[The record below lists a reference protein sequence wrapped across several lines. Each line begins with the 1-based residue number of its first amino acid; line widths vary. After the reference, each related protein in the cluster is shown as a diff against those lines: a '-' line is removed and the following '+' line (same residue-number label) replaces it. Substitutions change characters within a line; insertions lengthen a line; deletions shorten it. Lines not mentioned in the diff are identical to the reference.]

1 MVSGPHRDLAAFFGH
16 YTVARR
22 IEDRR
27 AGQTVRFEG
36 RAQIAEGATPH
47 SALYRETGE
56 MRIPPQGRFTA
67 ERSYLWRAQAG
78 RIVVKFDDGR
88 PFHDFDP
95 VSGGAATEH
104 LCGQDWYLGGYDF
117 SGWPQWSVIWEVSG
131 PRKDYRSVTRYCPHK
146 ERRT

>member
-1 MVSGPHRDLAAFFGH
+1 MSGAHRDLAAFFGG
-16 YTVARR
+16 YSVTRR

-27 AGQTVRFEG
+27 AAQTVRFEG
-36 RAQIAEGATPH
+36 RAQISEGDTRH
-47 SALYRETGE
+47 SALYREAGE
-56 MRIPPQGRFTA
+56 MQVAQGRFTA

-78 RIVVKFDDGR
+78 RILVQFDDGR

-117 SGWPQWSVIWEVSG
+117 SDWPQWSVTWEVSG
-131 PRKDYRSVTRYCPHK
+131 PRKDYRSVTRYSVS
-146 ERRT
+146 R